1 VALKVEASC
10 EEREKKGGE
19 WWRAQKRGN
28 NVSILFGGARGTSA
42 QNTLSDFG
50 GDSEGGD

>member
-28 NVSILFGGARGTSA
+28 MFRFYL
-42 QNTLSDFG
+42 
-50 GDSEGGD
+50 EGHVEQALKTP

>member
-1 VALKVEASC
+1 MEASC

-28 NVSILFGGARGTSA
+28 NVQAPFGGYVEQALK
-42 QNTLSDFG
+42 NTLSELG
-50 GDSEGGD
+50 SDSEGGD